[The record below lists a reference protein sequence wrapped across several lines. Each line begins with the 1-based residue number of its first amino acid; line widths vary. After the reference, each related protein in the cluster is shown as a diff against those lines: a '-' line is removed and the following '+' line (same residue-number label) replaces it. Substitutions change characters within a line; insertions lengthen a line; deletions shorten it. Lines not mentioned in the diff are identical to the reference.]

1 MASQKR
7 GVSAGTVNAAR
18 IDMKSSKTVAIAA
31 LGIALVCI
39 ATRVFQFPIPLGY
52 AHLGNCMILIFSVF
66 FGPVIGAI
74 AGGFGSALADLL
86 SYPEWAL
93 ATLIIKSIM
102 GAIPALIAGK
112 EGLRGNFKS
121 PRVFLGAAAAIVDP
135 LRLRRDRCD
144 TDSGTFNGR
153 CHRHRALLRARLRHQ
168 ADRHPETAQIKTRT
182 TRKQLSLGT
191 NSWFQVSSLKKSN
204 DIIS

>member
-7 GVSAGTVNAAR
+7 GISSGTVNAAR
-18 IDMKSSKTVAIAA
+18 TGTDMKSSKTVAIAA

-86 SYPEWAL
+86 SYPVWAL

-121 PRVFLGAAAAIVDP
+121 PRVFFGAAAAIVEMIVGYFIGGSILYGSVATGATQIP
-135 LRLRRDRCD
+135 GLAMEGVIGIVLFYALGSVIKRTGILRQLR
-144 TDSGTFNGR
+144 
-153 CHRHRALLRARLRHQ
+153 
-168 ADRHPETAQIKTRT
+168 
-182 TRKQLSLGT
+182 
-191 NSWFQVSSLKKSN
+191 
-204 DIIS
+204 